1 MSPSGRDVW
10 VCVEHLGGAV
20 AGHTYELLGKGS
32 ELAGALGGRLVA
44 IVLGEGVHLLAGTL
58 GAADSVLC
66 VEDAALAGFTPQAHA
81 AVLRSLAEQ
90 QAPRLLL
97 FGATSMGMD
106 LASLLS
112 TTLRMPLVVNCKDIR
127 IEDHRIVVTSQM
139 CGGKLLCHAE
149 IADAPAILTVLPGAF
164 PAERGSSDRPP
175 AVVQRI
181 APPVPLEGL
190 RMRLVRLLEPAA
202 GDVDITRAPVLVA
215 VGRGIQREE
224 NLPMAED
231 LARML
236 GGAVCASRPVVD
248 QGWLPVS
255 RQVGKSGMIV
265 KPRLYLALGIS
276 GAPEHVEGMKDAEL
290 IIAVNADPKAPI
302 FEIAD
307 YGAAIDMFEL
317 LPLLSQEIERAKGL
331 AAA

>member
-1 MSPSGRDVW
+1 
-10 VCVEHLGGAV
+10 
-20 AGHTYELLGKGS
+20 
-32 ELAGALGGRLVA
+32 
-44 IVLGEGVHLLAGTL
+44 
-58 GAADSVLC
+58 
-66 VEDAALAGFTPQAHA
+66 
-81 AVLRSLAEQ
+81 
-90 QAPRLLL
+90 
-97 FGATSMGMD
+97 MGMD

-112 TTLRMPLVVNCKDIR
+112 TSLRRPLVVNCRDIR
-127 IEDHRIVVTSQM
+127 VEDHRIIATSQM

-149 IADAPAILTVLPGAF
+149 IADGPAILTVLPGAF
-164 PAERGSSDRPP
+164 PAEQGKSDSPP
-175 AVVQRI
+175 AVQRI
-181 APPVPLEGL
+181 GPPVPLEGL
-190 RMRLVRLLEPAA
+190 RMRLVRLLEPEA

-215 VGRGIQREE
+215 VGRGIQRKE

-248 QGWLPVS
+248 QGWLPLS

-302 FEIAD
+302 FEVAD
-307 YGAAIDMFEL
+307 YGATVDMFEL
-317 LPLLSQEIERAKGL
+317 LPLLSQEIERARGL